1 MRGLVATHGGI
12 GAELVEV
19 VAMIMGP
26 GTGLESLSNH
36 GKSAH
41 DLTEEIVVWLQGEG
55 ESGAGSQEPAII
67 FIDDYGGSCAN
78 AAQLACRP
86 SDPVALVSGVNLA
99 MLLGFATWHEE
110 LELEEL
116 VQRLV
121 ERGRTAIT
129 RLGGAS

>member
-26 GTGLESLSNH
+26 GTGLEALSNH
-36 GKSAH
+36 GKSAG
-41 DLTEEIVVWLQGEG
+41 DLTAEIAAWLRGPHG
-55 ESGAGSQEPAII
+55 DGADTAEPAII

-86 SDPVALVSGVNLA
+86 ADPVAMVSGVNLA
-99 MLLGFATWHEE
+99 MLLGFATWREE
-110 LELEEL
+110 LDLEGL
-116 VQRLV
+116 VLRLV
-121 ERGRTAIT
+121 ERGRNAIT

>member
-19 VAMIMGP
+19 VTMIMGP
-26 GTGLESLSNH
+26 AEGLAGLSNH
-36 GKSAH
+36 GKSAS
-41 DLTEEIVVWLQGEG
+41 DLTVEIASWLRGDADPSA
-55 ESGAGSQEPAII
+55 SGMEPAII

-86 SDPVALVSGVNLA
+86 GDPVAVVSGVNLA
-99 MLLGFATWHEE
+99 MLLGFVTWREE
-110 LELEEL
+110 LDLDEL
-116 VQRLV
+116 VQRLI

-129 RLGGAS
+129 RLGPVS